1 MLAIPGAT
9 LSRWTLAYFAAAV
22 AFLLLGEALMVLGF
36 GYPIAGLRAPQTL
49 ILVHCITI
57 GWLSLLM
64 CGALFQFVPVL
75 VAGPIYSNSLPL
87 PALLLI
93 LGGLALLIASFLQLA
108 GVLPPLP
115 AVFLGASL
123 LLGAGFLLV
132 LWTLGRTLAAAWP
145 LNLPAQ
151 FVSIGLASVAAT
163 ISYGIIFTLG
173 FGGYSR
179 SPLLLGIQAQGLSLH
194 VSAGLGGWLTFTAIG
209 VSHRLLSMFMLS
221 PELDGPTTRWTFRLG
236 TLALAILVGAGTIVV
251 AAGGGP
257 GTVLVV
263 AGITGL
269 ACLALYGRDVL
280 RLYRQRVRPAIELNS
295 RMAAVALA
303 HLAFATLL
311 LSACAAAGVVR
322 QYIGPLLFLI
332 AFGWLSGLGLAKLYK
347 IVAFVTWLECY
358 GPVLG
363 KAPTPRVQDLVV
375 EPRAARWFWL
385 YFAAVD
391 VASLCLLLEAVPVFR
406 VAAAPMLLASAGIAL
421 ELVRTRRLANVGE
434 ELRLPAGAQQPRLL
448 FTFVGN

>member
-151 FVSIGLASVAAT
+151 F
-163 ISYGIIFTLG
+163 
-173 FGGYSR
+173 
-179 SPLLLGIQAQGLSLH
+179 
-194 VSAGLGGWLTFTAIG
+194 

-406 VAAAPMLLASAGIAL
+406 VAAAAMLLASAGIAL